1 MLYYIILIILLLPN
15 ILCYDIYNS
24 TVSTSTSTSKTDNII
39 IDFNNCKVIIPSLS
53 NGAIFTFLYY
63 VIYYYIKKNNQPN
76 QISQDDQLNQD
87 NIDI

>member
-1 MLYYIILIILLLPN
+1 MLYYIILTILLLPN
-15 ILCYDIYNS
+15 ILCYSNINHNA
-24 TVSTSTSTSKTDNII
+24 TTSTTDNII

-76 QISQDDQLNQD
+76 QISQEDQLNQD
-87 NIDI
+87 NINI

>member
-15 ILCYDIYNS
+15 ILCYGNTNHNS
-24 TVSTSTSTSKTDNII
+24 TISTNDNII

-63 VIYYYIKKNNQPN
+63 VVYYYIKKNQQNQN
-76 QISQDDQLNQD
+76 IQSDQLNQD